1 MFQVFIAHPGLTR
14 TDHFGKADTDVKWSS
29 AGVERFANSFWG
41 TEAKMGAIPLMF
53 ACTEPSLAGM
63 FVMHCSSPTVQP
75 LVPMLA
81 LSSWNLKCW

>member
-1 MFQVFIAHPGLTR
+1 MAHPGLTR

-53 ACTEPSLAGM
+53 ACTETSLAGKLNLNI
-63 FVMHCSSPTVQP
+63 
-75 LVPMLA
+75 LVAIVKVWTISVLTTLLIVIM
-81 LSSWNLKCW
+81 